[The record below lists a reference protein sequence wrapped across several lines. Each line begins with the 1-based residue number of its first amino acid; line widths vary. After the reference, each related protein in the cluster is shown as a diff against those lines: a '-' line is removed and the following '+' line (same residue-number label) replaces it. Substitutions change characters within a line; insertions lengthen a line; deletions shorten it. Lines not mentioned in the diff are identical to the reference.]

1 MSLFRAVTGLTFLVT
16 SSTYSI
22 TYSEKYALHFGKFWS
37 HVSRVSGSP
46 FRVLLIAKR
55 CAWDEDFLYQIN
67 VILSI
72 SDYWLLQNLEK
83 RKKSNTFNRL
93 QIEVFS
99 LPNVSSPS
107 PNIGPSNFS
116 FVCIYTHDVLKG
128 FYGTLPCLI
137 VEEGRIAGVG
147 SDKGKTS

>member
-1 MSLFRAVTGLTFLVT
+1 MSLFRAVTVLTFLVT
-16 SSTYSI
+16 LSTYSV
-22 TYSEKYALHFGKFWS
+22 TYSEKYALYLGKFWS
-37 HVSRVSGSP
+37 HVWRVSGSL
-46 FRVLLIAKR
+46 FRVLLIAKI
-55 CAWDEDFLYQIN
+55 CAWDEDALYQIN

-99 LPNVSSPS
+99 LPNISSPP

-116 FVCIYTHDVLKG
+116 FVCIYVQSVFMG
-128 FYGTLPCLI
+128 FYGTLPCLF
-137 VEEGRIAGVG
+137 VEEGRIARVG
-147 SDKGKTS
+147 SDKGQTS